1 MFRFP
6 KRTLAPLA
14 ALAAGALIAVSP
26 GSAEADPIVL
36 PPILDAEPTLG
47 CTQLVPHAL
56 SPDNTPVRLDVRI
69 LLDGVPQAE
78 AAKAVTEMRTAYTPL
93 SIDVVATY
101 QTVSFT
107 GLDAGGLTQQAK
119 DLYGGKRP
127 AGVDVVYTMT
137 SKDITSEGSPLG
149 NNVAG
154 LADCI
159 GGVRYADRAFA
170 VGERFDDPTT
180 GGTIP
185 LPVRQATG
193 KTMAHE
199 IGHLMGGHHH
209 YASVEGLFALGPNV
223 MTLMGPTLS
232 IISLKFS
239 TLNSLMVK
247 AHAQLYATP

>member
-1 MFRFP
+1 MFRI

-14 ALAAGALIAVSP
+14 ALAAGALIAAAP
-26 GSAEADPIVL
+26 GPAGADPIVL
-36 PPILDAEPTLG
+36 PPILDVEPTLG
-47 CTQLVPHAL
+47 CTQLVPHAV
-56 SPDNTPVRLDVRI
+56 SVDNTPVRLDVRI

-78 AAKAVTEMRTAYTPL
+78 AAKAVTEMRTAYSPL

-101 QTVSFT
+101 QAVSFT

-119 DLYGGKRP
+119 DLYGGRRP

-209 YASVEGLFALGPNV
+209 YASVEGLLAPDPNV

-232 IISLKFS
+232 VIALKFS
-239 TLNSLMVK
+239 TLNTLMVK